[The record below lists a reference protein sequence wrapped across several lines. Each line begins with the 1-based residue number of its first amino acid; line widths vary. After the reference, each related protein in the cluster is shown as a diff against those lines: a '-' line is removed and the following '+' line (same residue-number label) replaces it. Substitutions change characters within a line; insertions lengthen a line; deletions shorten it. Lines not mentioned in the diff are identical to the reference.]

1 MRVRINRILV
11 RGVSGSWATLLIQSE
26 NVDWPSSSSAL
37 FIKGARSAALE
48 HSAFGYTEMHSP
60 LELEGPGSVSDIV
73 IDETPSRHKPHEC
86 LLCGQY

>member
-1 MRVRINRILV
+1 M

-26 NVDWPSSSSAL
+26 SVDWPSSSSAVS
-37 FIKGARSAALE
+37 IKGARSAALE
-48 HSAFGYTEMHSP
+48 HNAFGYTEVHSP

-73 IDETPSRHKPHEC
+73 IDETPLRRKPHEY

>member
-1 MRVRINRILV
+1 M